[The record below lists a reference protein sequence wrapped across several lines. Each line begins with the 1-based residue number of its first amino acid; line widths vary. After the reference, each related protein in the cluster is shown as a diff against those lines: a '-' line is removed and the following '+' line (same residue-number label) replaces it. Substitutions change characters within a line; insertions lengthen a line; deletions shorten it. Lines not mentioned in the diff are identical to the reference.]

1 MSSMSSLRLAVME
14 LIVGGS
20 GAADH
25 VKSVSSSW
33 DSSITAL
40 CAIRGAKSG
49 SRDLTPVWTM
59 PGNEAKTGHLTSE
72 FHRFVQ
78 AARQSVV
85 CATYNFEQTSQM
97 WTVLKAASEQ
107 PDVVVTVYIDG
118 DKSDAAK
125 VKAQLPRATI
135 YQSAQLPSGK
145 RVVSHGKVHCC
156 RPRGA
161 AAYQRQLLFQR
172 RESECRIRPPGPR
185 FRACR
190 VRRVYD
196 DE

>member
-1 MSSMSSLRLAVME
+1 MSS
-14 LIVGGS
+14 
-20 GAADH
+20 
-25 VKSVSSSW
+25 
-33 DSSITAL
+33 T
-40 CAIRGAKSG
+40 
-49 SRDLTPVWTM
+49 DLFKPR
-59 PGNEAKTGHLTSE
+59 A
-72 FHRFVQ
+72 
-78 AARQSVV
+78 SVV

-135 YQSAQLPSGK
+135 YQSAELPSGK